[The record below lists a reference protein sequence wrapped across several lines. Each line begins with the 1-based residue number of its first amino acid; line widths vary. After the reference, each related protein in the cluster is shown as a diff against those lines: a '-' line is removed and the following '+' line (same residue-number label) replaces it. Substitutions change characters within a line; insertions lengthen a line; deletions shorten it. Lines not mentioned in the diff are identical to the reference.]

1 MVEQNRDR
9 VFGVGRFADSARS
22 SRELLEKNAL
32 HGQSQPTLDRKFPD
46 ELCVRHELQAIPSP
60 VRPSSRLLELVQ
72 PSPRPSPSESSAST
86 VQ

>member
-1 MVEQNRDR
+1 MVEQNGDR
-9 VFGVGRFADSARS
+9 VFGVGRLADSARS
-22 SRELLEKNAL
+22 SRQLLEENAL

-46 ELCVRHELQAIPSP
+46 GLCMRHELEAIPS

-72 PSPRPSPSESSAST
+72 PSPRPSPSESSASI